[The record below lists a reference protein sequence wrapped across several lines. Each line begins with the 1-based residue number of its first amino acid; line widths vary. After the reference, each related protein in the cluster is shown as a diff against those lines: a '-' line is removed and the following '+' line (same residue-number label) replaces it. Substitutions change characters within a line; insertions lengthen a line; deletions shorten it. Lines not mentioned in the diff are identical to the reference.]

1 MKIVQILS
9 GVSIPLSEEEQQF
22 FEKYQEIKLTSLNER
37 QKWIAQNLVRRG
49 IFSISNDDT
58 TLVKTAK

>member
-9 GVSIPLSEEEQQF
+9 GISIPLSEEEQQF